1 MYRVALTALRLLQA
15 RRARPATAWR
25 AAALLALL
33 LLAAL
38 VLRADISRRSPR
50 LFLPLPVAT
59 PSGGGPELLQVQPGD
74 PPGNGDL
81 EGAADDAEGNP
92 GAPARVG
99 AVPRL
104 QIRAPAKKQANK
116 ARSSQPCSRSD
127 HYGPDELKPHLGRP
141 SQDPLAPGARGAA
154 VRLGALSPDE
164 LDEKERG
171 FAKHCFN
178 VFVSDRISLHRDLG
192 PDTRP
197 PECVQQRFPRTPPL
211 PTTSVIVVFHNEAW
225 STLLRT
231 VYSVLHTAPALLLVE
246 LLLVDDASTEEH
258 LGARLEEHVSHLGG
272 LVRVLRQQPRRGL
285 TAARLLGSR
294 KARGDVLTFLDAHC
308 ECFSGWLEALLARV
322 AEDPRR
328 VVSPEI
334 VTIDLDSFEVS
345 RPAPRGHEPSRGNFD
360 WTLTFGWEAL
370 PESER
375 RRRKDATDPIKT
387 PTFAGGL
394 FSISKEYFEYLGTYD
409 NQMEIWGG
417 ENIEMSFRVWQCG
430 GQLEIVPCS
439 VVGHVFRTKSPHSF
453 PAGASIITRNLVR
466 AAEVWMDE
474 YRHIFYRR
482 NREAARIASQGE
494 FGDISERLRLRERL
508 QCRNFT
514 WYLNSVYPEAFIP
527 DLNPEAFGALL
538 NRGRGQC
545 LDTGG
550 ESSQGKP
557 LILYT
562 CHGMGGNQYFEYT
575 WQRELRH
582 SVQKELC
589 VHATLEAVCLEECR
603 YRGHNSS
610 TPGEQ
615 LWQLRQNKL
624 IYNPLTD
631 LCLTA
636 RGEHPSL
643 VPCNPHDALQRWVL
657 Q

>member
-1 MYRVALTALRLLQA
+1 MYRMALTALRLVQA

-25 AAALLALL
+25 AAGLLALL

-38 VLRADISRRSPR
+38 VLRADVSRRSPR
-50 LFLPLPVAT
+50 LLLPLPVPT
-59 PSGGGPELLQVQPGD
+59 PPGGEPELQVQPGD

-81 EGAADDAEGNP
+81 EGAADDAEENP

-99 AVPRL
+99 AVLRL
-104 QIRAPAKKQANK
+104 QIRAPAKKQANE

-197 PECVQQRFPRTPPL
+197 PECVQQRFPRSPPL

-246 LLLVDDASTEEH
+246 LLLVDDASTE
-258 LGARLEEHVSHLGG
+258 G
-272 LVRVLRQQPRRGL
+272 
-285 TAARLLGSR
+285 
-294 KARGDVLTFLDAHC
+294 

-375 RRRKDATDPIKT
+375 RRRKDATEPIKT

-508 QCRNFT
+508 QCKNFT
-514 WYLNSVYPEAFIP
+514 WYLNSVYPEAFVP